1 MDNQKIIRL
10 LLATKNRF
18 DILEYSLEVAEIKIK
33 TLEKLLLKDEQKS
46 QYVSEVRTHLKNNL
60 ANHRN
65 PELQKLLDDLDAHDD
80 F

>member
-18 DILEYSLEVAEIKIK
+18 DILEYGLEVAEIKIK
-33 TLEKLLLKDEQKS
+33 TLEKLLLTDDQKY
-46 QYVSEVRTHLKNNL
+46 QYVTEVQNHLKNHL
-60 ANHRN
+60 EHHRN
-65 PELQKLLDDLDAHDD
+65 PELRQLLTDLDAHDD